1 MTQIHHTDALTFLAN
16 RPLTPFSTFALRAVV
31 LIVSWQERGRTRKA
45 LHQLDDHLLK
55 DIGLTPEEASREVA
69 RPFWQL

>member
-1 MTQIHHTDALTFLAN
+1 MTQIHRTDALTFLAN

-31 LIVSWQERGRTRKA
+31 LMVSWQERSRTRKT

-55 DIGLTPEEASREVA
+55 DIGLTPDQASREA
-69 RPFWQL
+69 TRPFWQL